1 MSGYVLEVEGPT
13 TSSKSI
19 VSGNVISV
27 DNLMENEVYSFH
39 IIVSNVVGNVSTNR
53 TIICESR

>member
-13 TSSKSI
+13 TPSKST

-27 DNLMENEVYSFH
+27 DNLLENEVYSFH
-39 IIVSNVVGNVSTNR
+39 IIVSNAVGNVSTNR